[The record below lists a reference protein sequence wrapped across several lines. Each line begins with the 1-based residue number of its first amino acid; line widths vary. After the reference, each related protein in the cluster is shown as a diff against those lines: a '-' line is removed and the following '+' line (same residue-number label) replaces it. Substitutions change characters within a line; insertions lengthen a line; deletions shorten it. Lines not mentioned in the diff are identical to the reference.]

1 MKDRNLKG
9 KVFAIMAYGGTL
21 NDSIPDRSKIYQ
33 FDEFIQ
39 LKSSKSFPNEH
50 GMFIIL
56 DNDKNNAKNQFF
68 DLTAHFD
75 CFHLLQQAKPKK
87 LFWMKT
93 HGKDDVSTYL
103 DRSEAAVYSEENL
116 FEKAKE
122 DKLVLITGKAGMGK
136 STILQNLSFKN
147 KK

>member
-1 MKDRNLKG
+1 
-9 KVFAIMAYGGTL
+9 MAYDGILKDT
-21 NDSIPDRSKIYQ
+21 IPNRCKIYQ

-39 LKSSKSFPNEH
+39 FKSSKSSPIEH

-56 DNDKNNAKNQFF
+56 DNHKNNAENQFF

-75 CFHLLQQAKPKK
+75 FFHLLKQAKSKG

-103 DRSEAAVYSEENL
+103 DQSNAAVYSEKNL
-116 FEKAKE
+116 FEKAK
-122 DKLVLITGKAGMGK
+122 
-136 STILQNLSFKN
+136 
-147 KK
+147 